1 MCSAIAHNNNT
12 TSNSNGLTRQK
23 LTPCFPNMCCRSSQ
37 LTVKLSAGGDS
48 IVQRYASNVCDFH
61 PKQQEKGAWM
71 ENQALVLKS
80 SSWKYTH
87 HLLMKTRARNYS
99 CGTVAMEGGEKGS
112 LPRIQEVLED

>member
-1 MCSAIAHNNNT
+1 
-12 TSNSNGLTRQK
+12 
-23 LTPCFPNMCCRSSQ
+23 MCCRSSQ